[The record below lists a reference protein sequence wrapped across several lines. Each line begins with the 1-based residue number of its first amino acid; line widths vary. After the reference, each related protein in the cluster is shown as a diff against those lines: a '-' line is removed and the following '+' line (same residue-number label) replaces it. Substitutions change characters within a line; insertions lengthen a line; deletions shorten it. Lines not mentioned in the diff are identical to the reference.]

1 VDNPFPN
8 PVIMLR
14 ETFSEELESILH
26 FIYNGQVQVAEESLD
41 DFLNTAKFLQVRLF
55 FPDLRTFSSYLHIQV
70 HVHVVKNMTVLS
82 LLVCNFIGLALYT
95 YQVFAITNFV

>member
-1 VDNPFPN
+1 MASPYFKELFVDNPSPN

-55 FPDLRTFSSYLHIQV
+55 FRILGLLVHVQVHI
-70 HVHVVKNMTVLS
+70 HVHVVKKNDSVVVVS
-82 LLVCNFIGLALYT
+82 F
-95 YQVFAITNFV
+95 

>member
-1 VDNPFPN
+1 MRSDINSVFLTIFQSVASPYFKELFVDNPSPN

-55 FPDLRTFSSYLHIQV
+55 SGFKDF
-70 HVHVVKNMTVLS
+70 
-82 LLVCNFIGLALYT
+82 
-95 YQVFAITNFV
+95 